1 MKEPARRVIPI
12 SNALGQSVLQRI
24 GNTPLLRFKRITR
37 NSDGIEVLAKAE
49 WFNPGGSVKDRA
61 AASIVADAKRS
72 GMLDP
77 GKTLLDS
84 TSGNTGIAYAML
96 GAAEDF
102 PVTLCMPSNAS
113 PERSRIIRS
122 YGAEII
128 YTDPGEG
135 SDGALRKAREIA
147 AGESQKYFY
156 ADQYSNDAN
165 WQAHYH
171 GTAEE
176 IWRQTEGRITHF
188 VAMLGTSGTFVG
200 TSRRLKELNE
210 NIHCISL
217 QPGSPFHGIEGAKTM
232 ATSIVPRIYD
242 ESIANENLSI
252 STEDAYVMTKRL
264 AREEGVLVGISAAA
278 AMVGSLRVAADA
290 ERDSVIVTIFPDGAD
305 RYWSERVWEDFEI

>member
-102 PVTLCMPSNAS
+102 PVTLCMPSNVS

-156 ADQYSNDAN
+156 ADQYSNDAR
-165 WQAHYH
+165 
-171 GTAEE
+171 G
-176 IWRQTEGRITHF
+176 GHF
-188 VAMLGTSGTFVG
+188 
-200 TSRRLKELNE
+200 
-210 NIHCISL
+210 
-217 QPGSPFHGIEGAKTM
+217 
-232 ATSIVPRIYD
+232 
-242 ESIANENLSI
+242 
-252 STEDAYVMTKRL
+252 
-264 AREEGVLVGISAAA
+264 
-278 AMVGSLRVAADA
+278 A
-290 ERDSVIVTIFPDGAD
+290 ERPC
-305 RYWSERVWEDFEI
+305 